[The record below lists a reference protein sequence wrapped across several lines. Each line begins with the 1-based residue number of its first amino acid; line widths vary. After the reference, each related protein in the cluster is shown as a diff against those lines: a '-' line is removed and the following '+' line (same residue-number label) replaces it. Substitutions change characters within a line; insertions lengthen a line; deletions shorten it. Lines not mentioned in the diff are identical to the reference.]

1 MTGECPKRVSCD
13 ADALA
18 SIMTRAGDAARPFIY
33 FGRTCVYG
41 DVASCLL
48 RYVYVLSSSPL
59 LPPGLPFVRFS
70 GTLFLRQ
77 RLAWFLVAR
86 RASEP
91 SARPASTPA
100 VYELPVRGR
109 KLSGTGTYTA
119 GPCSANSPIL
129 PRFVFVS
136 RWTFRAR
143 CCFRG
148 TFTFAPRV
156 GR

>member
-1 MTGECPKRVSCD
+1 MGECPKRVSCD

-48 RYVYVLSSSPL
+48 RFVYVLSSSPL
-59 LPPGLPFVRFS
+59 LPPGLPFLRFS
-70 GTLFLRQ
+70 GTLSLRQ
-77 RLAWFLVAR
+77 RLPSFLVAR
-86 RASEP
+86 RASQP
-91 SARPASTPA
+91 SARTTSAPA

-109 KLSGTGTYTA
+109 KLSGEGTYTA
-119 GPCSANSPIL
+119 WSCSANAPVL
-129 PRFVFVS
+129 PRFVFLS
-136 RWTFRAR
+136 RWASRAR
-143 CCFRG
+143 CRFRG
-148 TFTFAPRV
+148 RFTFAPRV